1 MVDENG
7 VPTGMLHERAR
18 HLVYDILTKYTKEQ
32 LKQFILDY
40 QKDLLST
47 GLTTVQT
54 TTSSCGTPL
63 SMTFWPPM
71 RNWTKRAS

>member
-1 MVDENG
+1 MQEKIAERAKLWYKKDNKSGKEVFPMPEMLDIVDENG

-40 QKDLLST
+40 QN
-47 GLTTVQT
+47 GEH
-54 TTSSCGTPL
+54 
-63 SMTFWPPM
+63 
-71 RNWTKRAS
+71 